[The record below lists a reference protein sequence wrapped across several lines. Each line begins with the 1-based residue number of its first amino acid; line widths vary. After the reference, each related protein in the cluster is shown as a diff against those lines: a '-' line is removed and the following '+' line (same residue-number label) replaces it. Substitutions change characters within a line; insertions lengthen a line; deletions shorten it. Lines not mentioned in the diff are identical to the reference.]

1 MKVVKKILIGLLIFI
16 LIDLIAALAISF
28 NIKSII
34 IDGVIK
40 ETIKHQVTANEY
52 NENSYT
58 ISEEQIKEI
67 TDDERIQEILNSQEV
82 QDLLEKYL
90 DTTINGLID
99 ESTLDE
105 VELEK
110 DMLEFLKENKQ
121 VLEDKVGVEITDEM
135 IDQVTEQAEGKDL
148 TRAYKDSIRNSS
160 RTMTTT
166 EKTVL
171 KGYNYIISNSFR
183 ILIIVL
189 MIIDLLLIAILQKSF
204 YKWIKSMSHSMIISG
219 IGIIIMSV
227 ISSTIVK
234 NMTSVDT
241 FNTSSLTYTGIGI
254 TIVGIIILIIY
265 TIIIKIIE
273 KKKANSNEIS

>member
-40 ETIKHQVTANEY
+40 ETIKQQVTANEY

-121 VLEDKVGVEITDEM
+121 VLKDKVGVEITDEM
-135 IDQVTEQAEGKDL
+135 IDQVAEQSEGKDL